1 LGESAIDQL
10 SELDFR
16 QIVASLWAYAG
27 WTNKDYVADR
37 VLKNTDFNTLK
48 SELKNLLYGTAPLP
62 NRYDRFFEKVKGIG
76 PAGVTEILTFV
87 NPKQY
92 GIWND
97 KSRKGLEILGLGKKL
112 PTQKYKISGAEY
124 NEVNETL
131 KIISK
136 IIKPEGE
143 PDLA

>member
-1 LGESAIDQL
+1 MSALDDSVKSKISYFLPDFKKWLDTDEGRKELNARKNKENELKNHLGESAIDQL

-62 NRYDRFFEKVKGIG
+62 NRYDRF
-76 PAGVTEILTFV
+76 L
-87 NPKQY
+87 
-92 GIWND
+92 
-97 KSRKGLEILGLGKKL
+97 RK
-112 PTQKYKISGAEY
+112 
-124 NEVNETL
+124 
-131 KIISK
+131 
-136 IIKPEGE
+136 
-143 PDLA
+143 